1 MASFNIF
8 VNEKNLVNFR
18 FYFGDISR
26 EEAEMYLKNRGKCDG
41 TFLVRGGPG
50 MYKLS
55 VISSLGGESRF
66 FHYIIQENSDK
77 TYNIGPECFFS
88 SVVQLIDHYR
98 DDFTDIQQ
106 KLTVSC
112 PRMDYEVTEDFVTMA
127 PIVRDVVIQ
136 SKLKEGKFHQIW
148 KGTMTSQMTEIVIK
162 SNVGKHISGRSL
174 LEEASII
181 DMLRHDNIV
190 KLIDVVTTY
199 PVCVTL
205 EYEDNGD
212 LLDYLL
218 RSDTYEMPAQQ
229 RIRLA
234 LEVALGMEIIASKS
248 VVHRSICASNILL
261 GRELSAKISGFGFAK
276 LLDKRGCY
284 QPVEGDKIIPQI
296 MIRWMA
302 LEAASEQRFSTSSD
316 VWSFAC
322 LLVELFT
329 DGESPFSRKK
339 KQTKVFLN
347 NMNLSFFI
355 SFLIGCHSSHDR
367 QMSFDSF
374 DDFLSKLLYG
384 STRSR
389 KLFFA
394 DVLVPQV
401 LPRLKAGGRPK
412 LPRDLP
418 EGLCLLASK
427 CWQADPTTRPNFTT
441 IQEVTKQELEHFGK
455 SRSKLDDERPLA
467 REDSRYITTN
477 HRIS

>member
-1 MASFNIF
+1 MSY
-8 VNEKNLVNFR
+8 VNLGLTSPDEETVMTNQ

-329 DGESPFSRKK
+329 DGESPFS
-339 KQTKVFLN
+339 
-347 NMNLSFFI
+347 
-355 SFLIGCHSSHDR
+355 H
-367 QMSFDSF
+367 
-374 DDFLSKLLYG
+374 
-384 STRSR
+384 
-389 KLFFA
+389 
-394 DVLVPQV
+394 VLVPQV